1 MNGIAIIKF
10 NFIHK
15 RIVQFSGC
23 TFVYDS
29 PSVTIALISLIFQS
43 KFS

>member
-1 MNGIAIIKF
+1 MNGIAIIKL

-29 PSVTIALISLIFQS
+29 PSVTIASLIFQS

>member
-15 RIVQFSGC
+15 IIVQFSGC

-29 PSVTIALISLIFQS
+29 PSVTIASLIFQS